1 MTLNEWQTKNK
12 KFYIVALI
20 AILGIAFFQCYR
32 VSHDLTWPS
41 DVDQYRDMAYVQG
54 NLDGD
59 FGKDPN
65 FTGRYMWYNPLLTLV
80 ETAIVKVSGL
90 PIYVVFV
97 RVGLYLNLLGP
108 IALIFMMLLIGGYR
122 VTLATLLSF
131 LFLASGQLPFFYAP
145 TYSPWV
151 LPLTFAQF
159 FFYLNIIV
167 CYKAFTSQRNIWFFI
182 LGMLIGISFLA
193 HTAPAIMIILIMA
206 FIQYPKIFRSLRS
219 KDYFSLR
226 KYILQSIVTFVPF
239 IIASLPLTYYIVG
252 KYHMHYL
259 NRQPSEYVDTI
270 FLLRNFLDMI
280 KSNFSVSFVIAVIG
294 FIWFYRNFRQALI
307 RKIIFGWIV
316 ASVFMYLYSTAVAT
330 LDNRFDIHLPGAVPS
345 FHFFYYLK
353 ALQSVFFGFG
363 FVAISTPIIQWLG
376 KFLPHR
382 SEAQTKNYADVLF
395 VASIFTCAII
405 YFPFY
410 QNRFDFVHNR
420 EESIKKEN
428 DKDRIEVYHYIMQN
442 IPRDK
447 VILAEDDTTSVFPVM
462 STGRK
467 MVSMYATFSNP
478 YFEWTDR
485 QNDWIT
491 MVTFLKKN
499 EPHTAEKLALF
510 NKYQV
515 DFILVNKKESLANRQ
530 NDSTS
535 LLKQVVFEND
545 SYSMYKLDR

>member
-1 MTLNEWQTKNK
+1 MNLNVWQTKNK
-12 KFYIVALI
+12 KFYTIALI
-20 AILGIAFFQCYR
+20 AILTLAFFQCYK
-32 VSHDLTWPS
+32 VSHDLVWPC

-54 NLDGD
+54 NLYGD
-59 FGKDPN
+59 YGKDPN
-65 FTGRYMWYNPLLTLV
+65 FTGRYMWYNPLLALI

-90 PIYVVFV
+90 PINVVFIRAGV
-97 RVGLYLNLLGP
+97 YLNVFGP
-108 IALIFMMLLIGGYR
+108 IAFMLMMLLIGGYR
-122 VTLATLLSF
+122 VALASLLSF

-167 CYKAFTSQRNIWFFI
+167 CYKAFTSQKNIWFFV
-182 LGMLIGISFLA
+182 LGTLIGISFLA

-206 FIQYPKIFRSLRS
+206 FVQYPKIFSSLRS

-226 KYILQSIVTFVPF
+226 KYILQSIITFVPF

-259 NRQPSEYVDTI
+259 NRLPSEYVDTI
-270 FLLRNFLDMI
+270 FLLRNFSDMI
-280 KSNFSVSFVIAVIG
+280 KSNLSVSFGIAVIG

-307 RKIIFGWIV
+307 RKIIFGWLI

-363 FVAISTPIIQWLG
+363 FVAILAPVVQWLG
-376 KFLPHR
+376 KFLPRR
-382 SEAQTKNYADVLF
+382 SETQTKSYADVFFIASVF
-395 VASIFTCAII
+395 VCAIV

-420 EESIKKEN
+420 EESIIKANE
-428 DKDRIEVYHYIMQN
+428 KDRIEVYNYIMQN

-447 VILAEDDTTSVFPVM
+447 VILAVDDTTSVFPVM
-462 STGRK
+462 STARK
-467 MVSMYATFSNP
+467 MVSMFATFSNP
-478 YFEWTDR
+478 YYEWTDR

-491 MVTFLKKN
+491 MVTFLEKN
-499 EPHTAEKLALF
+499 EPPTTKKLSLF
-510 NKYQV
+510 NKYRV
-515 DFILVNKKESLANRQ
+515 NFILLKKDSMDKRE

-535 LLKQVVFEND
+535 LLRQVVFENS
-545 SYSMYKLDR
+545 SYSMYKLER